1 MIQFLPVIGTIVDK
15 VLNVID
21 KSVED
26 KDLKEKLKSE
36 IQLTI
41 FTKEYDEI
49 MKELQ
54 VQRDI
59 IKEYDEIM
67 KKLQVQMKELQ
78 VQRDIIIAEATG
90 HSWLQRNW
98 RPIIMLMFG
107 YLIAHNYIFAPLF
120 GFQMLDISSDVYQ
133 VIKIGLG
140 GYVVGRS
147 IEKAIA
153 IKNGKGSV

>member
-1 MIQFLPVIGTIVDK
+1 MIQFLPVIGTIIDK

-26 KDLKEKLKSE
+26 KDLKERLKSE

-41 FTKEYDEI
+41 FTKEYDKI
-49 MKELQ
+49 IKELQ

-59 IKEYDEIM
+59 I
-67 KKLQVQMKELQ
+67 V
-78 VQRDIIIAEATG
+78 AEATG

-107 YLIAHNYIFAPLF
+107 YLIAHNYILAPLF
-120 GFQMLDISSDVYQ
+120 GFQMLDIPSDVYQ

-147 IEKAIA
+147 IEKTVA
-153 IKNGKGSV
+153 IKNGKGGM

>member
-41 FTKEYDEI
+41 FTKEYE
-49 MKELQ
+49 
-54 VQRDI
+54 
-59 IKEYDEIM
+59 EIM
-67 KKLQVQMKELQ
+67 KKLQ

>member
-1 MIQFLPVIGTIVDK
+1 MIQFLPVIGTIIDK
-15 VLNVID
+15 VLNIID

-36 IQLTI
+36 IQFTI
-41 FTKEYDEI
+41 FTKEYDKI
-49 MKELQ
+49 MKKLQ

-59 IKEYDEIM
+59 I
-67 KKLQVQMKELQ
+67 V
-78 VQRDIIIAEATG
+78 AEATG

-98 RPIIMLMFG
+98 RPMVMLMFA
-107 YLIAHNYIFAPLF
+107 YMIAHNYILAPLF
-120 GFQMLDISSDVYQ
+120 GFQMLDIPSDVYQ

-147 IEKAIA
+147 IEKAVA
-153 IKNGKGSV
+153 IKNGKGGV

>member
-21 KSVED
+21 KSVKD

-41 FTKEYDEI
+41 FTKEYDKI
-49 MKELQ
+49 MKKLQ

-59 IKEYDEIM
+59 I
-67 KKLQVQMKELQ
+67 V
-78 VQRDIIIAEATG
+78 AEATG

-120 GFQMLDISSDVYQ
+120 GFQMLDIPSDVYQ

>member
-1 MIQFLPVIGTIVDK
+1 MIQFLPVIGTIIDK

-41 FTKEYDEI
+41 FTKEYDKI
-49 MKELQ
+49 IKELQ

-59 IKEYDEIM
+59 I
-67 KKLQVQMKELQ
+67 V
-78 VQRDIIIAEATG
+78 AEATG

-107 YLIAHNYIFAPLF
+107 YLIAHNYILAPLF
-120 GFQMLDISSDVYQ
+120 GFQMLDIPSDVYQ

-147 IEKAIA
+147 IEKTVA
-153 IKNGKGSV
+153 IKNGKGGM